1 MHRPGIE
8 PGAGSGALK
17 LSTSPPTTY
26 QTNTQ
31 HANGHPQDH
40 SQKKWVKRIY
50 NASAGNYF
58 FVSKEQLIAV
68 VVEDVLE
75 PGASRIDL

>member
-1 MHRPGIE
+1 MC
-8 PGAGSGALK
+8 
-17 LSTSPPTTY
+17 
-26 QTNTQ
+26 
-31 HANGHPQDH
+31 
-40 SQKKWVKRIY
+40 

-58 FVSKEQLIAV
+58 FVSNEQLIAI